1 MFANYFYLL
10 RAASEINEKLR
21 NSVITDIYSQQKNVL
36 CLKIPSNSNPERH
49 LILSLNTNAPY
60 LLLKNQYHKAKK
72 NFVNLF
78 SDRLPITIYSI
89 ETAVNDRIIRF
100 NTEKGIFLFAI
111 QGTRTNFYYY
121 DNEMNEEKFKKNDYS
136 IKDDL
141 ATLSFIEGTQI
152 GISSSLPSFNDIG
165 ILTKEFPMI
174 RGLLKK
180 EVIHRSKEIS
190 EENIGIVFN
199 KITNEILHNNIKVG
213 FNSDLTKVIF
223 IPDSFLSIDAQSDL
237 NIFTEFNSALTYFIG
252 LQNRKKD
259 LSIISN
265 ELTKFFEKE
274 LSHLANKINKLKFR
288 VEAGSREIE
297 YYNFGNLLLTNI
309 HLLKKGMREILVNDY
324 SINQQ
329 VKINLDPKLFPK
341 DNVNKYF
348 EKAKDEKINYIKS
361 QELLKFNIDKYESLK
376 SEFEKFNTSNSLD
389 EIKLIH
395 NKIIRKKDN
404 IIKMDTGEKF
414 KYWHYKIEGK
424 YDVFIGR
431 DSKSNDY
438 LSIKFAKQNDYWFHA
453 RGLPGS
459 HVVLKVNNVKEGIP
473 KNIIKKA
480 ASLAAYYSKAKTAG
494 SAPVSYTFAKF
505 VYKKKGML
513 PGKVMLKKE
522 NTLMVKPE
530 IPKQTEIIDQ

>member
-1 MFANYFYLL
+1 MFSNYFYLL
-10 RAASEINEKLR
+10 RAASEINDNLR
-21 NSVITDIYSQQKNVL
+21 NSVITEIYSQQKNVL
-36 CLKIPSNSNPERH
+36 CLKIPSDIHPERH
-49 LILSLNTNAPY
+49 LIISLNTNAPY
-60 LLLKNQYHKAKK
+60 LLLKNHYHKAKK

-78 SDRLPITIYSI
+78 LDKLPLNLYSI

-100 NTEKGIFLFAI
+100 NTEKGFFVFAI
-111 QGTRTNFYYY
+111 QGTRTNFYFY
-121 DNEMNEEKFKKNDYS
+121 DNEMNEVKFKKNEYS
-136 IKDDL
+136 IKDNL

-152 GISSSLPSFNDIG
+152 ELNSSLNSFSDIG
-165 ILTKEFPMI
+165 TLVKEFPMI
-174 RGLLKK
+174 RGLLKT
-180 EVIHRSKEIS
+180 EVIHRSNEIS
-190 EENIGIVFN
+190 EENIGVVFQ
-199 KITNEILHNNIKVG
+199 KITNEILHNKIKVG
-213 FNSDLTKVIF
+213 FNSDLAKVIF

-237 NIFTEFNSALTYFIG
+237 KIFTDFNSALTNFIS

-259 LSIISN
+259 LSLLSN

-274 LSHLANKINKLKFR
+274 LSHIANKINKLKFR
-288 VEAGSREIE
+288 IEEGSKDKE
-297 YYNFGNLLLTNI
+297 YYNFGNLLLVHI
-309 HLLKKGMREILVNDY
+309 HLLKKGMSEIIVNDY
-324 SINQQ
+324 KKNQK
-329 VKINLDPKLFPK
+329 VIINLDPKLFPK

-348 EKAKDEKINYIKS
+348 EKAKDEKINYTKS

-376 SEFEKFNTSNSLD
+376 NEFEKFNTSNSLD

-395 NKIIRKKDN
+395 NKIIRKKN
-404 IIKMDTGEKF
+404 KIIKMDTGDKF
-414 KYWHYKIEGK
+414 KYWHYKIENK

-438 LSIKFAKQNDYWFHA
+438 LSIKFAKQNDYWFHT

-459 HVVLKVNNVKEGIP
+459 HVVLRVENVKEGIP

-480 ASLAAYYSKAKTAG
+480 ASLAAFYSKAKTAG